1 MHNCRTGHLIFTRY
15 GTRVHAPLFER
26 SQILLTQSVI
36 LFFNCASRKLYLV
49 LGKLAPA
56 PPCER
61 QSNRI
66 LEQRKLLSLN
76 VIY

>member
-1 MHNCRTGHLIFTRY
+1 MHNCRAGHLICSSPVM
-15 GTRVHAPLFER
+15 GHAPLFER